1 MPRKILH
8 LIDSFSVG
16 GAEQLLLNL
25 AQRMDKSRFE
35 LHLIG
40 LSTFNRNC
48 LQPQFERTSL
58 PVHVIGTRHFYD
70 LRAALWLIRYIK
82 QQRIELVHT
91 HLDYADVLGRVV
103 GALMRR
109 PVVSTL
115 HNQPAQFDQER
126 FDRRWAQ
133 QISARFSN
141 VHLVALSARLRTQ
154 FSEQWH
160 IPAHRI
166 TAIYNG
172 IALEPYLAIPPP
184 ARHRSVGLPLV
195 ITTIGRLDEQKGQQ
209 YLLEAA
215 TLVLAQHPQTRFQIV
230 GQGPLKPH
238 LQAQAETLGI
248 ADSVTLL
255 GLRHDIPAI
264 LAQSDVFVL
273 PSRRE
278 GMPLVIVEAMAAA
291 RPIVLTNVGGNS
303 ELVAHGQHGLL
314 VPPNDSTALATAL
327 LRLADDP
334 NLAATLGAAARERAK
349 QHFDIALVVA
359 RYAALYEAMLASSQ
373 LHDPP

>member
-70 LRAALWLIRYIK
+70 LRAALWLMRYIK

-172 IALEPYLAIPPP
+172 IALEPF
-184 ARHRSVGLPLV
+184 RR
-195 ITTIGRLDEQKGQQ
+195 Q
-209 YLLEAA
+209 
-215 TLVLAQHPQTRFQIV
+215 
-230 GQGPLKPH
+230 
-238 LQAQAETLGI
+238 
-248 ADSVTLL
+248 
-255 GLRHDIPAI
+255 PAI
-264 LAQSDVFVL
+264 VRSDY
-273 PSRRE
+273 R
-278 GMPLVIVEAMAAA
+278 
-291 RPIVLTNVGGNS
+291 
-303 ELVAHGQHGLL
+303 LL
-314 VPPNDSTALATAL
+314 SP
-327 LRLADDP
+327 R
-334 NLAATLGAAARERAK
+334 
-349 QHFDIALVVA
+349 
-359 RYAALYEAMLASSQ
+359 
-373 LHDPP
+373 